1 MIPLSAYWFYMD
13 ELIDLIHRSDL
24 SATQCFYLDLGGN
37 EGNGDEEM
45 SRIYYESNETIYNEL
60 IKKSNRIEGRFF
72 EEAGH
77 NEYEWRQRVPI
88 FMDLFYK

>member
-1 MIPLSAYWFYMD
+1 
-13 ELIDLIHRSDL
+13 
-24 SATQCFYLDLGGN
+24 
-37 EGNGDEEM
+37 M